1 MIPENRHDLSKFTVP
16 TMVVGMLVVSA
27 LATKVMGMQATNQ
40 IQESKRSDFH
50 LVDLQINFMK
60 SPAAEFP

>member
-1 MIPENRHDLSKFTVP
+1 MGITALTK
-16 TMVVGMLVVSA
+16 VVGMLVVSA
-27 LATKVMGMQATNQ
+27 LPTKVMGMQATNQ
-40 IQESKRSDFH
+40 IQESKRFDFH